1 VRLDW
6 ALSGFGLRA
15 YSPRAMRVINFNAGP
30 AGLPLPALEKARDE
44 LLDYQGTGMS
54 IMEHS
59 HRGKAYDAVHQDA
72 IARLTR
78 LLGIPDTHQVI
89 FLTGGASMQFAQV
102 PMNFLKPGASADY
115 VLTGVWSEKAL
126 DEAKLVGTARVAAST
141 KGDDGR
147 YVRVPTQAE
156 VQLDAN
162 AAYVHTTSN
171 NTIYGTQFHA
181 FLDTGAV
188 PHVCDMSSDFLWR
201 PLDVS
206 RFAFVYAGAQKN
218 LGPSG
223 VLVAV
228 ARKDF
233 LAKGRTDIPKIL
245 RYATHAKE
253 NSLYNTPP
261 TLAIYLVR
269 NVLEWIE
276 GQGGLPGMERRN
288 RAKADLLYGA
298 LDRLAGFYAAPVEK
312 ASRSVMNIVFRC
324 PSEAL
329 DEKFVSEAA
338 KAGMVGLK
346 GHRSAGGIRVSAYN
360 AVSEADIGALVSF
373 MESFAKSNG

>member
-1 VRLDW
+1 M
-6 ALSGFGLRA
+6 RA
-15 YSPRAMRVINFNAGP
+15 INFNAGP

-44 LLDYQGTGMS
+44 LLDYRGTGMS

-59 HRGKAYDAVHQDA
+59 HRGKAYDEVHQDA

-78 LLGIPDTHQVI
+78 LVGIPDTHQVL

-102 PMNFLKPGASADY
+102 PMNFLTAGKSADY
-115 VLTGVWSEKAL
+115 VLTGVWSEKAF
-126 DEAKLVGTARVAAST
+126 DEAKLVGAARVAAST
-141 KGDDGR
+141 RGDDGR

-156 VQLDAN
+156 LKLDPG

-171 NTIYGTQFHA
+171 NTIYGTQFHT

-188 PHVCDMSSDFLWR
+188 PHVCDMSSDFLWK
-201 PLDVS
+201 PLDVA
-206 RFAFVYAGAQKN
+206 RFAFLYAGAQKN

-228 ARKDF
+228 AQKDF
-233 LAKGRTDIPKIL
+233 LARGRTDIPKIL
-245 RYATHAKE
+245 RYSTHAKE

-288 RAKADLLYGA
+288 RRKAELLYGA
-298 LDRLAGFYAAPVEK
+298 LDRLAGFYTAPVEK

-360 AVSEADIGALVSF
+360 AVSESDIEALVSF
-373 MESFAKSNG
+373 METFAKSNG